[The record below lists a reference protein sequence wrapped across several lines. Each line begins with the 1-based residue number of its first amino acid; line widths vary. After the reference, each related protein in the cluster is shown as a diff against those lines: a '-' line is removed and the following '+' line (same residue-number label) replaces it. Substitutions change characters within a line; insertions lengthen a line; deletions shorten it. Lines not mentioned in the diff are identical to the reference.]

1 MESGPPEGLPTWR
14 SHLTLTLCTL
24 LHAFT
29 HAYGTL
35 LVPLY
40 LMMRDDLRTGR
51 VMPVTLI
58 VTVYGVVYC
67 LLSYPAGILADRM
80 DRKALLGIGLIGN
93 AIAVALMGATDN
105 YLLIVGLGV
114 LAGAFGS
121 LFHPSANALAPA
133 HYPRNPGMAIGLMG
147 IGSGIGFFAG
157 PRYAGWRAETV
168 GSGWWAEMA
177 TWQVPVF
184 EMGLI
189 GVAVGLLFLLIAREV
204 PHQAKAR
211 GEPLGYRMRR
221 RVLAI
226 AMVLGWR
233 DFAGIATMTLVSLY
247 LQNAHGYDVK
257 RAGLVVGTMMLISA
271 VANPIAVLVS
281 GGKRRLPTLMAVLVI
296 AGLMLTT
303 IPFVSVRWVLP
314 VLALF
319 QVFHLGSYAVGEAA
333 MLERISPA
341 VRGRVVGL
349 FLTLAGTVASSSP
362 WVMGYWVD
370 KLGPRALRPEGYIM
384 PFAVLGL
391 LMIVASTAARL
402 IAGMAGPAE
411 AQGFEVSPAVAP
423 AMSPAIEPIG

>member
-1 MESGPPEGLPTWR
+1 MQVHALPAWR
-14 SHLTLTLCTL
+14 SHLTLALCTL

-40 LMMRDDLRTGR
+40 LLMRDDLRTSG
-51 VMPVTLI
+51 VMAVTLI
-58 VTVYGVVYC
+58 VTAYGIVYC

-80 DRKALLGIGLIGN
+80 DRKVLLGVGLIGN
-93 AIAVALMGATDN
+93 ALAVALMGATHS
-105 YLLIVGLGV
+105 YWLILLLGV
-114 LAGAFGS
+114 VAGAFGS

-168 GSGWWAEMA
+168 NRGWWPDMSG
-177 TWQVPVF
+177 WQVPVF
-184 EMGLI
+184 EMGLLGI
-189 GVAVGLLFLLIAREV
+189 AVGLLFLLIAREV
-204 PHQAKAR
+204 PHQTKGS
-211 GEPLGYRMRR
+211 GEPLREGMRR

-226 AMVLGWR
+226 AILLGWR
-233 DFAGIATMTLVSLY
+233 DFAGVATMTLVSLY
-247 LQNAHGYDVK
+247 LQKAHHFDVK
-257 RAGLVVGTMMLISA
+257 QAGLVVGTMMLISA

-281 GGKRRLPTLMAVLVI
+281 GGKRRLPTLMAVLVVGGCI
-296 AGLMLTT
+296 L
-303 IPFVSVRWVLP
+303 IFVPFVPVRWILP

-341 VRGRVVGL
+341 VRGRVIGL

-370 KLGPRALRPEGYIM
+370 KLGPRALTPQGYVM
-384 PFAVLGL
+384 PFLVLGM
-391 LMIVASTAARL
+391 LMVIASFSVRL
-402 IAGMAGPAE
+402 IAGMAR
-411 AQGFEVSPAVAP
+411 PAVRDADVTT
-423 AMSPAIEPIG
+423 ALSPAIEPIG